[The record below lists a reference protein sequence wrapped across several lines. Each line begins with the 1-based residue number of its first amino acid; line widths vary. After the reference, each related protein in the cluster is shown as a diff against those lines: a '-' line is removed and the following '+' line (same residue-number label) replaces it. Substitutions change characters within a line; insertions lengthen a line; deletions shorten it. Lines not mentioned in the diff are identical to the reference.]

1 MAPSFF
7 EILKVF
13 FKPGARIVIFD
24 VILGE
29 LLDDHKNEQIEHDMC
44 DNHDEREE
52 KDGCEACT
60 TCFAGNAVR
69 RSVHAV
75 VHDSIPVLARR
86 YREEQ
91 LETQMEVREVFPL
104 VDHLALSHLV
114 EERVAQHSHDEK
126 DEHEQNEDVDQ
137 RRHGHLDRFQEGLEA
152 LVLAGQT
159 KHSAD
164 SEHAENSCELGTH
177 GENLAIVG
185 LVAAFRRGQC

>member
-13 FKPGARIVIFD
+13 FEPGARVVVFD

-29 LLDDHKNEQIEHDMC
+29 LLDDHKNEQIEHDVS

-52 KDGCEACT
+52 KDGCEACPT
-60 TCFAGNAVR
+60 RFPGDAVR
-69 RSVHAV
+69 RRVHAV

-137 RRHGHLDRFQEGLEA
+137 RRHGHLDRLQEGLEA

-159 KHSAD
+159 EHSAD
-164 SEHAENSCELGTH
+164 SEHAEHSCELGTH

-185 LVAAFRRGQC
+185 LVAAFRRGKC